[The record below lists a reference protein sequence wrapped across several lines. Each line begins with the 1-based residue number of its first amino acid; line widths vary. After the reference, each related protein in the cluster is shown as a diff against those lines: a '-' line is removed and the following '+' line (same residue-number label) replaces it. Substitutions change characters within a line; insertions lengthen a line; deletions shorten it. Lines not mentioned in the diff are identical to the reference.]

1 MLNVKTSKTKG
12 SYTDIPFPLDSLARN
27 ISRGVYTG
35 PSVTLVPVIIILVS
49 RYVNSTL
56 FIRYHGFSWQTS
68 LWAFS
73 QSLLYI
79 NDINQNGIYQKIPK
93 SIRHV
98 ILRAFLQV
106 ILRSAI
112 EVLRNRNGSPTRKH
126 QASWFPMEKKKIW
139 KLWWGIILD
148 LSELKGPRVE
158 QYAQWLHWVK
168 AFAMQPGNLT
178 SFLITHSQRREE
190 VPQCCPLASTGLV
203 WSTHNWMHPIHTI
216 IMYDLKTTTQT
227 EDPKEKPS
235 WDCKGMS
242 D

>member
-79 NDINQNGIYQKIPK
+79 NDINRNGIYQNIPK

-98 ILRAFLQV
+98 ILRAFLQA

-126 QASWFPMEKKKIW
+126 QASWFPMEKKK
-139 KLWWGIILD
+139 
-148 LSELKGPRVE
+148 SENSDGVL
-158 QYAQWLHWVK
+158 
-168 AFAMQPGNLT
+168 
-178 SFLITHSQRREE
+178 FLI
-190 VPQCCPLASTGLV
+190 
-203 WSTHNWMHPIHTI
+203 
-216 IMYDLKTTTQT
+216 
-227 EDPKEKPS
+227 
-235 WDCKGMS
+235 
-242 D
+242 

>member
-1 MLNVKTSKTKG
+1 MVPVFVTLLNHRSHWDLTQTIQNTKRKKKNYHQQKPQKENAPMLNVKTSTTKG

-98 ILRAFLQV
+98 ILRAFLQA

-126 QASWFPMEKKKIW
+126 QASWFPMEKKK
-139 KLWWGIILD
+139 
-148 LSELKGPRVE
+148 SENSDGVL
-158 QYAQWLHWVK
+158 
-168 AFAMQPGNLT
+168 
-178 SFLITHSQRREE
+178 FLI
-190 VPQCCPLASTGLV
+190 
-203 WSTHNWMHPIHTI
+203 
-216 IMYDLKTTTQT
+216 
-227 EDPKEKPS
+227 
-235 WDCKGMS
+235 
-242 D
+242 